1 MNSNKDEYI
10 SYQQLPSVMGINK
23 GDIVLLSSDVTDLF
37 IQCKKHGEKLD
48 LNILLNKFQEAITKE
63 GTLLIPT
70 YNWGFCKGK
79 AFDYNKTPSKT
90 GIIGDI
96 ALKRKDF
103 KRTKHPIYSFAV
115 WGKDMDFL
123 CSLENKESFGADSPF
138 AYLEKVN
145 AKNAFIGG
153 ASLRNC
159 FTYVHYIEQ
168 KLGADYRFP
177 KLFRSHYIDEN
188 NKDSIRDYSMYVRYL
203 DKNIVYAPDP
213 FVDEL
218 YANHIVTSGYTNGIL
233 YEVINFKDV
242 TPFIEKDILYN
253 RSKKI
258 CIFDGQ

>member
-1 MNSNKDEYI
+1 MRR
-10 SYQQLPSVMGINK
+10 M
-23 GDIVLLSSDVTDLF
+23 LL
-37 IQCKKHGEKLD
+37 
-48 LNILLNKFQEAITKE
+48 
-63 GTLLIPT
+63 
-70 YNWGFCKGK
+70 
-79 AFDYNKTPSKT
+79 
-90 GIIGDI
+90 
-96 ALKRKDF
+96 
-103 KRTKHPIYSFAV
+103 
-115 WGKDMDFL
+115 
-123 CSLENKESFGADSPF
+123 LEVHHSA
-138 AYLEKVN
+138 
-145 AKNAFIGG
+145 
-153 ASLRNC
+153 
-159 FTYVHYIEQ
+159 YVHYIEQ